1 MATNSPP
8 GSSTSARDL
17 RKIVTASSLGT
28 LIEWYDFYIYGSLAV
43 VFSGMFFPQGNT
55 AAALLVTIAA
65 FGTGFVVRPIGAV
78 VFGRMGD
85 RVGRKK
91 TFLTTLL
98 LMGGA
103 TTLLG
108 LLPTYE
114 HIGLAAPLLL
124 VLLRLLQGLAIGG
137 EYGGAAIY
145 IAEHAPERRRGVVTS
160 FLQTTATGGL
170 VLSIGVIVLCRL
182 IVGADDFEAWGW
194 RIPFLLSA
202 ALVLFSLKVRLK
214 MHESPVFEDMR
225 QNGRLSQT
233 PVKDAV
239 AQRPTLV
246 LLLTVLFGVTAGL
259 GVAWYTSQFYSL
271 YFLQT
276 VLAVDFLTAN
286 LCVGIALVVA
296 TPFFVVFGWLSDRI
310 GRTPVILTG
319 LVSSALGCYPLFAWV
334 RHAATSAH
342 IAQMVVALTIQVV
355 LVAAI
360 YGPVAAFLTELFP
373 PQIRYTGLS
382 LAYHLGTGVFGG
394 FTPLIA
400 LSLNASLD
408 SDMAGLIYPIA
419 ITTMSATIFVLLL
432 RRGTSSPLVA
442 RAWAVTDPRTGS
454 RSSERP
460 TDMDLTNT
468 NRK

>member
-1 MATNSPP
+1 MAIDSRQILP
-8 GSSTSARDL
+8 TSARGL

-43 VFSGMFFPQGNT
+43 VFSGMFFPNGNT
-55 AAALLVTIAA
+55 AAALLVTVAA

-98 LMGGA
+98 IMGGA

-145 IAEHAPERRRGVVTS
+145 IAEHAPERRRGMVTS

-170 VLSIGVIVLCRL
+170 ILSIGVIVSCRL
-182 IVGADDFEAWGW
+182 IVGEANFEAWGW

-202 ALVLFSLKVRLK
+202 VLVLFSLKVRLK
-214 MHESPVFEDMR
+214 MHESPVFEEMR
-225 QNGRLSQT
+225 QTGRLSQT

-239 AQRPTLV
+239 AQRPTLG
-246 LLLTVLFGVTAGL
+246 LLLTVLFGLTAGL

-276 VLAVDFLTAN
+276 ILDVDFLTAN
-286 LCVGIALVVA
+286 LCVGVALVVA
-296 TPFFVVFGWLSDRI
+296 TPFFVVFGRLSDQI
-310 GRTPVILTG
+310 GRVPVIVTG
-319 LVSSALGCYPLFAWV
+319 LLCSAAGCYPLFAWV
-334 RHAATSAH
+334 RHAAVH
-342 IAQMVVALTIQVV
+342 GHVGQMIVALTLQVV

-382 LAYHLGTGVFGG
+382 LAYHVGTGVFGG

-400 LSLNASLD
+400 LSLNATLG

-419 ITTMSATIFVLLL
+419 VTAVTAAVFIGLL
-432 RRGTSSPLVA
+432 RRGPASPVVV
-442 RAWAVTDPRTGS
+442 RAWAATDTAGTSAPDRVS
-454 RSSERP
+454 C
-460 TDMDLTNT
+460 
-468 NRK
+468 

>member
-1 MATNSPP
+1 MTDKRSPDRP
-8 GSSTSARDL
+8 ASAREL

-43 VFSGMFFPQGNT
+43 VFSGMFFPEGNT
-55 AAALLVTIAA
+55 AAALLVTVAA

-98 LMGGA
+98 IMGGA

-145 IAEHAPERRRGVVTS
+145 IAEHAPKRRRGAVTS

-182 IVGADDFEAWGW
+182 IVGEEQFEAWGW

-202 ALVLFSLKVRLK
+202 VLVLFSLKVRLK
-214 MHESPVFEDMR
+214 MHESPVFEEMR

-239 AQRPTLV
+239 AQRPTLI

-271 YFLQT
+271 YFLQSI
-276 VLAVDFLTAN
+276 LQVDFLTAN

-310 GRTPVILTG
+310 GRPPVILTG
-319 LVSSALGCYPLFAWV
+319 LVLSAAGCYPLFAWV
-334 RHAATSAH
+334 RQAAIDGDEVS
-342 IAQMVVALTIQVV
+342 MVVALTLQVV

-400 LSLNASLD
+400 LSLNTSLD
-408 SDMAGLIYPIA
+408 SAMAGLIYPIA
-419 ITTMSATIFVLLL
+419 VTAVTAVIFVVFL
-432 RRGTSSPLVA
+432 RRGHASPIVA
-442 RAWAVTDPRTGS
+442 RAWAATDVAGTS
-454 RSSERP
+454 AP
-460 TDMDLTNT
+460 TRMSPL
-468 NRK
+468 